1 MLHEDGLNLKFLPF
15 VYSNCSN
22 VHVKKYIYTSM
33 TAKIVKDYIYETI
46 AKLRLNDDS
55 VSLLKV
61 VEETFSIL
69 L

>member
-1 MLHEDGLNLKFLPF
+1 
-15 VYSNCSN
+15 
-22 VHVKKYIYTSM
+22 M

-55 VSLLKV
+55 VSLVKV